1 MNNLPKHV
9 AIIMDGNGR
18 WARSKGLERIFG
30 HSKGAQNVRNIVTTC
45 HDLGIQ
51 VLTLYAFSQENW
63 GRPKYEVTLLMKLLK
78 KFLISERAM
87 LMKKKVRLNSIGN
100 TSRLPKDA
108 LKVLNDTKELTK
120 DNSEMTLLL
129 ALSYGG
135 REEMIRAFQAI
146 STKVLNGELV
156 PENITEEVVS
166 AHLDTAGI
174 PDPDLIIRTSGEY
187 RTSNFLPWQGI
198 YAEWYIT
205 PTLWPDFNEK
215 EFEKALEN
223 YSARERRYGLVLE
236 GAK

>member
-1 MNNLPKHV
+1 MTNLPKHV

-63 GRPKYEVTLLMKLLK
+63 GRPKYEVALLMKLLK

-87 LMKKKVRLNSIGN
+87 LMKKNVKLDSLGN

-108 LKVLNDTKELTK
+108 LKVLEDTKELTK
-120 DNSEMTLLL
+120 NNTEMTLLL

-135 REEMIRAFQAI
+135 REEIVRAFQTI
-146 STKVLNGELV
+146 SEKVLRGELK
-156 PENITEEVVS
+156 PQDIDEETVS

-215 EFEKALEN
+215 EFEKALQS
-223 YSARERRYGLVLE
+223 YKARDRRFGLVSE
-236 GAK
+236 GLK